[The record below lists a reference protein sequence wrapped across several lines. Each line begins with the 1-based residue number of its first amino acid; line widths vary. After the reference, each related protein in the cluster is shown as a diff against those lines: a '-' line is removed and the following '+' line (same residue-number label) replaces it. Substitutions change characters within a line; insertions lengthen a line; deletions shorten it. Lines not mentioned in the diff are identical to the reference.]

1 MTLLAYPDRVISR
14 PHADFRGAAAC
25 LSLLLL
31 LGACAATPQRTE
43 PPGPFDVPSD
53 WSAGSSAEPVVAGVD
68 PSLSHWWRRF
78 GDPLLEQLVGEALQA
93 NTSVSAAQAALR
105 QARALRDQA
114 AAALSPTL
122 GSSASAQRGWSGGD
136 STGNNLRAGLDA
148 AWDLDLFGANRSA
161 LDAGEYTAAASA
173 ASLGDVQVGVAA
185 EVALGYIT
193 LRAAQARLAIADD
206 NLAIQLETLQIT
218 QWREQAGLVTTLES
232 EQARASAEQTRA
244 QRPGLQTA
252 IAQAGH
258 ALAVL
263 TGQPPAALDARLA
276 AVAPVPQPA
285 GMPALAIPA
294 ETLRRRADVRAAEH
308 RVSAAWARVDQA
320 QAQRLPNFRLSG
332 TLGLSAA
339 TFGAL
344 GNSAAVIGSLLAGV
358 SLPLFDGGAAGA
370 QVDAQQA
377 ALEQARSAYSA
388 AVLGALKEVEDA
400 LAALRGDRERLLRLQ
415 AAADAASNASELARQ
430 RFGSGLTDFQT
441 VLDTQRTR
449 LSTQDGVASASA
461 DLSADHVRLFRAL
474 GGGWRDDDNRAA
486 ATAPA
491 SSTPTP

>member
-1 MTLLAYPDRVISR
+1 VTALPHLDSR
-14 PHADFRGAAAC
+14 AAGAT

-31 LGACAATPQRTE
+31 LGACASSPQRAE
-43 PPGPFDVPSD
+43 PPGPFDVPIA
-53 WSAGSSAEPVVAGVD
+53 WSATEPAAPGAD
-68 PSLSHWWRRF
+68 TSLRQWWQRF
-78 GDPLLEQLVGEALQA
+78 RDPLLEQLVDEALLA
-93 NTSVSAAQAALR
+93 NTSVTTAQAALR
-105 QARALRDQA
+105 QSRALRDQA
-114 AAALSPTL
+114 AAALWPTL

-136 STGNNLRAGLDA
+136 STGNSLRAGLDA
-148 AWDLDLFGANRSA
+148 GWNLDLFGANRSA
-161 LDAGEYTAAASA
+161 ADAGEYTAAASA

-206 NLAIQLETLQIT
+206 NLAIQSETLQIT

-258 ALAVL
+258 AIAVL

-276 AVAPVPQPA
+276 AVTPVPQPA
-285 GMPALAIPA
+285 GTLALAIPA
-294 ETLRRRADVRAAEH
+294 ETLRQRPDVRAAEH
-308 RVSAAWARVDQA
+308 RVRAAWARVDQA
-320 QAQRLPNFRLSG
+320 QAQRLPDFRLSG

-339 TFGAL
+339 TLGAL
-344 GNSAAVIGSLLAGV
+344 GSSSAVVGSLLAGV
-358 SLPLFDGGAAGA
+358 TLPLFDGGAASA
-370 QVDAQQA
+370 QVRAQQA
-377 ALEQARSAYSA
+377 ALEQARAAYSA
-388 AVLGALKEVEDA
+388 AVLGALKDVEDA
-400 LAALRGDRERLLRLQ
+400 LVALRGDRERLLHLQ
-415 AAADAASNASELARQ
+415 DAADAAANASQLARQ

-449 LSTQDGVASASA
+449 LSTQDGVATASA
-461 DLSADHVRLFRAL
+461 DVSADHVRLFKAV
-474 GGGWRDDDNRAA
+474 GGGWRDDDNRADA
-486 ATAPA
+486 AAPA